1 VRALIVPPGEVRA
14 AIATAWLDGGAWDE
28 PIALGEIVLR
38 PHQRR
43 AVARIRIAFARH
55 RGALLADAVGM
66 GKTFVA
72 LALAR
77 EAARPLVIAPAALR
91 ATWQQAGARCG
102 TPVAFLSV
110 ESLGGARFVPPVAPD
125 LLIVDEAHHARNP
138 ATARWRRLAA
148 LVVGARVLLLTA
160 TPIHNSARDL
170 RALLAL
176 FLGSRVDRL
185 GERALLRLVIRRDRH
200 DLDADAGGAIPPIRR
215 TRWRELRGDASV
227 DRALQAI
234 PPPAPTAGGSDG
246 GALWRMG
253 LARAWGSSDAA
264 LRAALRHRLGVATA
278 IQAALEAGRHPTR
291 RELRAWT
298 VEEDAVQLAMP
309 LFMADAAVG
318 ADAVRLARV
327 VRQHAEGVRATL
339 DALARAPDRDARRA
353 AWLRAVR
360 RRHAGRKIVAFTHSA
375 ATANALYRR
384 IATDGAVAVL
394 TGRGGRLASG
404 PLSRAELLTR
414 FAPLACGVAA
424 PRTAERIDLLI
435 ASDCLSEGLDLRDA
449 SVVVHLDV
457 PWTPARLAQRVGR
470 AARMGAPH
478 AEIMVHGMAPPT
490 AVRRRLRLAR
500 RLRRKAR
507 AARAALGR
515 GALDSTATDGE
526 RAVWLGRVLERWA
539 ERRVAGQAAHGDRVP
554 VAIVRAR
561 TAGYIVAVR
570 DGGSVRL
577 LAGTGRGASDALDR
591 VTRAVRRARRT
602 NVNVCCHEDRAA
614 QLLRRVARD
623 VRRWSADRLA
633 SSLAALD
640 ADAGG
645 SLVRLAASRLDA
657 AVRGTPPHARPAVAA
672 LAATVRASLGR
683 PLPAAVESTVHA
695 LLAEGTLGESWLR
708 ALAAAV
714 EPVPS
719 SSAPE
724 LSGRPEIVGAVIFV
738 PDAGAA

>member
-1 VRALIVPPGEVRA
+1 
-14 AIATAWLDGGAWDE
+14 
-28 PIALGEIVLR
+28 
-38 PHQRR
+38 
-43 AVARIRIAFARH
+43 
-55 RGALLADAVGM
+55 
-66 GKTFVA
+66 
-72 LALAR
+72 
-77 EAARPLVIAPAALR
+77 
-91 ATWQQAGARCG
+91 
-102 TPVAFLSV
+102 
-110 ESLGGARFVPPVAPD
+110 
-125 LLIVDEAHHARNP
+125 
-138 ATARWRRLAA
+138 
-148 LVVGARVLLLTA
+148 
-160 TPIHNSARDL
+160 
-170 RALLAL
+170 
-176 FLGSRVDRL
+176 
-185 GERALLRLVIRRDRH
+185 
-200 DLDADAGGAIPPIRR
+200 
-215 TRWRELRGDASV
+215 
-227 DRALQAI
+227 
-234 PPPAPTAGGSDG
+234 
-246 GALWRMG
+246 MG

-264 LRAALRHRLGVATA
+264 LRAALRNRLGVATA
-278 IQAALEAGRHPTR
+278 IQAALDAGRHPTR
-291 RELRAWT
+291 SELRAWT

-318 ADAVRLARV
+318 SDAVRLASV

-384 IATDGAVAVL
+384 IAADGAVAVL

-414 FAPLACGVAA
+414 FAPLACGVAP

-435 ASDCLSEGLDLRDA
+435 ATDCLSEGLDLRDA

-478 AEIMVHGMAPPT
+478 AEIVVHGMAPPP
-490 AVRRRLRLAR
+490 AVRRWLRLAR

-515 GALDSTATDGE
+515 GALDSTATGGE

-539 ERRVAGQAAHGDRVP
+539 QRRVAGQAADGDRVP

-577 LAGTGRGASDALDR
+577 LARTTRGASDALDR

-602 NVNVCCHEDRAA
+602 NVNVCCDEDRAA

-645 SLVRLAASRLDA
+645 GSLVRLVASRLDA

-672 LAATVRASLGR
+672 LAATVRASLGQ

-708 ALAAAV
+708 ALAAAL

-724 LSGRPEIVGAVIFV
+724 PSGRPEIVGAVIFV
-738 PDAGAA
+738 RDAGAS